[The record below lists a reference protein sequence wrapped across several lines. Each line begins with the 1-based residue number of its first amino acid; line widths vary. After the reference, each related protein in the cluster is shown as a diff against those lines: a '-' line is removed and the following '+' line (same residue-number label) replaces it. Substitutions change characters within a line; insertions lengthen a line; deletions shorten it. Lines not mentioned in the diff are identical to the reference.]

1 MRFKVSRTKL
11 FKALSFP
18 LLSYFM
24 LISINIFSQNTKA
37 NTNTIP
43 ANKEDIYLY
52 KQMGASYFCM
62 ASNAEIDF
70 QKALGVASAAFAEV
84 LLGKHDGLIEEAG
97 DNKLGKERLFFV
109 GRLQIMESSLK
120 LCPQYVPEEEKKAFE
135 KTLKKLADE
144 TKNKNKNKKGR

>member
-1 MRFKVSRTKL
+1 MRFKLSTTKL

-18 LLSYFM
+18 LLGYFM
-24 LISINIFSQNTKA
+24 LFTINIFSQQNKA
-37 NTNTIP
+37 NTKTVP

-97 DNKLGKERLFFV
+97 DNKLEKERLFYI

-135 KTLKKLADE
+135 TTLKKLVEE
-144 TKNKNKNKKGR
+144 TKNKKESKKGR